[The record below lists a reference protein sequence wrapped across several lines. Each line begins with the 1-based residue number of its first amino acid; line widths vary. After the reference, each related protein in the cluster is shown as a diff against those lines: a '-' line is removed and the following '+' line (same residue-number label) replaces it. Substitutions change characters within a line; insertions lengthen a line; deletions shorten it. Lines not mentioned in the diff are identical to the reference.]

1 MANGQNLFNFSDFLE
16 SQPRALYQSF
26 VTDPNNMMPSSMK
39 RYYQNQFQNIQD
51 EYLGTLARQ
60 MRQGNLPTQTFQN
73 YLTDVF
79 KPSPQWK
86 PSMGERGRARFSG
99 YERFRRES
107 PYARASYGTGPFA
120 QNLFAPSTRWIT
132 Y

>member
-79 KPSPQWK
+79 KPSPRWVK
-86 PSMGERGRARFSG
+86 EGEHDSLDTNDSG
-99 YERFRRES
+99 VRVLMQEHPMVQAHLLKTYLRLVRD
-107 PYARASYGTGPFA
+107 G
-120 QNLFAPSTRWIT
+120 LLTRWP
-132 Y
+132 